1 MVPARD
7 CVQNALHDATSGVT
21 RPPYV
26 KSGAT
31 CLGDGEGVLPDWA
44 DFSKHE
50 CWCICTAQRVA
61 THFERLIPRIIYMLW
76 YLYDVYQKEE
86 VPPFHGGGVP
96 PSIGWKYTRFS
107 RGAWRGCPPFH
118 REGIPDFQMGGQNI
132 CTQPPQPKGQRPL
145 WSLMWVRMRWTRA
158 QAYKYVYYGENAL

>member
-1 MVPARD
+1 MVHARGV
-7 CVQNALHDATSGVT
+7 VQNALPYATSGVT

-31 CLGDGEGVLPDWA
+31 CLGDGEGVLPDWT

-76 YLYDVYQKEE
+76 YLYVYQQE
-86 VPPFHGGGVP
+86 GVP
-96 PSIGWKYTRFS
+96 PLP
-107 RGAWRGCPPFH
+107 WRGCPPFH
-118 REGIPDFQMGGQNI
+118 REGIPDFQEVHGGGV
-132 CTQPPQPKGQRPL
+132 PPSIARAYPIFKWRGRIFVQPKGQRPL
-145 WSLMWVRMRWTRA
+145 WSLMWVRMRGTRA
-158 QAYKYVYYGENAL
+158 QAYKYVYIMENAL